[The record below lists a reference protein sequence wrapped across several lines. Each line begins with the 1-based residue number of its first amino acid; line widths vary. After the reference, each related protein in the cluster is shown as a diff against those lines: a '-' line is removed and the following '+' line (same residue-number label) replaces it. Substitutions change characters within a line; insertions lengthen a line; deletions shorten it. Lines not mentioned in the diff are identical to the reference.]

1 MSFYFHHV
9 IYCDVILF
17 PNDLVD
23 YPCAVAYEEL
33 ELSGTSYISAVIR
46 EIFMVKFFRRPS
58 PATKIK
64 PTKY

>member
-17 PNDLVD
+17 PNDLAD

-33 ELSGTSYISAVIR
+33 ELSGTSYISAVILV
-46 EIFMVKFFRRPS
+46 VKFFRRPS